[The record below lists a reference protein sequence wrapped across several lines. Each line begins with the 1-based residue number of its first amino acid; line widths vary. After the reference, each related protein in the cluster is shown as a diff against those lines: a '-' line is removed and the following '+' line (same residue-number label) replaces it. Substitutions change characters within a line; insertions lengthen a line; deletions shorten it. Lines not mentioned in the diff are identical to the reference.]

1 MDGVSIAVEVT
12 VVDAEVIAGVALE
25 LFVKLN
31 VGNSFT
37 SLLLVKP
44 KRELRFDASTFEVF

>member
-12 VVDAEVIAGVALE
+12 IIDAEVIAGVALE

-31 VGNSFT
+31 VGNLFN

-44 KRELRFDASTFEVF
+44 KLEF

>member
-12 VVDAEVIAGVALE
+12 VIDAEVIAGIVLE
-25 LFVKLN
+25 FFVKLN
-31 VGNSFT
+31 VGNSFN

-44 KRELRFDASTFEVF
+44 KLELRFDDSTVEVL